1 QGQFRSPNQAAPA
14 KPAGASL
21 FDSQPFER
29 GLAEPQRSATTARM
43 KFIAPLIL
51 AALLCGCTGPE
62 HVSPAEFKKQYGL
75 VGEPQ
80 TMHSLSYVGQRD
92 GKAFIRV
99 SCISTVSKKWS
110 DHIIYVELTELDP
123 AFRDA
128 LPKIEFKK

>member
-1 QGQFRSPNQAAPA
+1 MTTRPAPNKRAAGQRRS
-14 KPAGASL
+14 SL
-21 FDSQPFER
+21 LVRFEHRWPGVPER
-29 GLAEPQRSATTARM
+29 GRSATTARM

-80 TMHSLSYVGQRD
+80 TMHSISYLGQRD

-99 SCISTVSKKWS
+99 SSMSTVSKKWS
-110 DHIIYVELTELDP
+110 DHIIYVELTELDL
-123 AFRDA
+123 AFRHS

>member
-1 QGQFRSPNQAAPA
+1 MN
-14 KPAGASL
+14 
-21 FDSQPFER
+21 D
-29 GLAEPQRSATTARM
+29 LAEQGSSRQRRGRVPVQIQRLRRAVPELRRSATTTRM

-62 HVSPAEFKKQYGL
+62 HVSPAEFRKQYGL

-99 SCISTVSKKWS
+99 SSMSTVSKKWS